1 VVRGLVAV
9 TLIALAIGCRER
21 EHAAPPPPAVH
32 VDPLDRVRLDSTP
45 LDWSRPVAAKPRD
58 LSGYAGSL
66 ACKPC
71 HEPLYATYIKHSM
84 ARTGMRPVETA
95 GFEALFDAA
104 NDVDHVKSGFR
115 YRPIRRG
122 KQYFVSET
130 LLGTDGAPVATWEE
144 PVTHV
149 FSAGSYGLALYSR
162 RNGRLIHLPIDYYAQ
177 AKKWDLDPM
186 AFGGNPR
193 MNVQLDTFCISCHSD
208 EPAKRFDDP
217 LPGGIGCERCHGPS
231 KKHVTSQKA
240 EDTIGPAQ
248 LSARRQLDL
257 CTQCHQSTF
266 EQQKPGRDHFDF
278 HPGENL
284 DAFRVNFLEDPAE
297 PDRVKLLAHAERLV
311 RSACWRASKDKM
323 TCTSCHDPHVS
334 SISEPESYWDGK
346 CLGCHDTQACTDTP
360 AHRAAEGDHCWH
372 CHMRRGPTSKLPLV
386 TITDHWIQKRP
397 PPMKPDAPVAP
408 HALIPWSQFI
418 GEPVVDAGAAARA
431 YADAGL
437 MDEAVK
443 RAVDAVATAP
453 SAPLYDLLA
462 SAYIAKYRV
471 PDAGRAFQAALRID
485 PDDETALLGYA
496 RVMLDARR
504 ADEATH
510 AFERMLAI
518 DPENVAA
525 LETWGVYLAR
535 TGDRARAIDL
545 FRRAAATGR
554 ASGIAYVGLAEGEG
568 SAEKMRWLERA
579 FRAEPHDKWVVDHLN
594 PEPNPERRKQLGY
607 LTNTPASA
615 WLPRK

>member
-1 VVRGLVAV
+1 VTRGIIV
-9 TLIALAIGCRER
+9 LIALAIGCRER
-21 EHAAPPPPAVH
+21 EHKPPPPPAHV
-32 VDPLDRVRLDSTP
+32 VDPLDSVRWDPAP
-45 LDWSRPVAAKPRD
+45 LDWSRPIAAKTRD

-66 ACKPC
+66 ACKQC
-71 HEPLYATYIKHSM
+71 HEPLYATFAKHSM

-95 GFEALFDAA
+95 GFDALFDAA

-130 LLGTDGAPVATWEE
+130 LLGTDGKPVATWEE

-208 EPAKRFDDP
+208 EPAKRYDDP

-231 KKHVTSQKA
+231 KKHVASQKA
-240 EDTIGPAQ
+240 EDTIGPAM
-248 LSARRQLDL
+248 LSMRRQLEL
-257 CTQCHQSTF
+257 CTQCHESTF
-266 EQQKPGRDHFDF
+266 EQQRPGRDHFDY
-278 HPGENL
+278 HPGEPL
-284 DAFRVNFLEDPAE
+284 DAFRVNFLEEPA
-297 PDRVKLLAHAERLV
+297 DVDHVKLLAHPERLV
-311 RSACWRASKDKM
+311 RSACWRGGKL
-323 TCTSCHDPHVS
+323 TCTTCHDPHVS
-334 SISEPESYWDGK
+334 SLDEPEGYWDGK
-346 CLGCHDTQACTDTP
+346 CLGCHDKQACTDTP
-360 AHRAAEGDHCWH
+360 AHRATEGDHCWH
-372 CHMRRGPTSKLPLV
+372 CHMQRGPTSKMPLV

-397 PPMKPDAPVAP
+397 VPMKPDAPVTP
-408 HALIPWSQFI
+408 RSLIAWSQFI
-418 GEPVVDAGAAARA
+418 GEPVADEAALARA

-437 MDEAVK
+437 MDEAVQH
-443 RAVDAVATAP
+443 AVKATPTAP
-453 SAPLYDLLA
+453 LDDLLA
-462 SAYIAKYRV
+462 GAYLAKHRV
-471 PDAGRAFQAALRID
+471 PEAGRAYRAALRID
-485 PDDETALLGYA
+485 PDDATALLGYA
-496 RVMLDARR
+496 RVMLQTGVPA
-504 ADEATH
+504 EATR

-518 DPENVAA
+518 DPEDVPA
-525 LETWGVYLAR
+525 LETWGIYLAR
-535 TGDRARAIDL
+535 TGDQARALDL

-554 ASGIAYVGLAEGEG
+554 ASGIAYVGLAALGG
-568 SAEKMRWLERA
+568 SAEKMMWLQKA
-579 FRAEPHDKWVVDHLN
+579 FRAEPHDQWVVDHLN
-594 PEPNPERRKQLGY
+594 PPDRKRLGY

>member
-1 VVRGLVAV
+1 MIRGPIAVACVVFA
-9 TLIALAIGCRER
+9 IIGCRER
-21 EHAAPPPPAVH
+21 ERATPPAAAAPPV
-32 VDPLDRVRLDSTP
+32 VTDPLDRVHLTDEP
-45 LDWSRPVAAKPRD
+45 LDWTRAIASRRRD

-71 HEPLYATYIKHSM
+71 HEPLYATYMKHSM

-95 GFEALFDAA
+95 GFEAVFDAA

-122 KQYFVSET
+122 TKYFVSET
-130 LLGTDGAPVATWEE
+130 LLGTDGKPVATWEE
-144 PVTHV
+144 PVTDV

-162 RNGRLIHLPIDYYAQ
+162 RQGRLIHLPIDYYAQ

-231 KKHVTSQKA
+231 KKHVTSQKS
-240 EDTIGPAQ
+240 EDTVGPAR
-248 LSARRQLDL
+248 LSVRRQLDL

-266 EQQKPGRDHFDF
+266 EQQQPGRDHFDY

-284 DAFRVNFLEDPAE
+284 DAFRVNFMDEPADI
-297 PDRVKLLAHAERLV
+297 DRVKLLAHSERLV
-311 RSACWRASKDKM
+311 RSACWRGAKDRM
-323 TCTSCHDPHVS
+323 TCTTCHDPHVS

-346 CLGCHDTQACTDTP
+346 CLGCHDKHACTDSP
-360 AHRAAEGDHCWH
+360 SHRATEGDHCWH
-372 CHMRRGPTSKLPLV
+372 CHMGRGPAAKLPLV
-386 TITDHWIQKRP
+386 AITDHWIQKRP
-397 PPMKPDAPVAP
+397 PVMKPDAPITP
-408 HALIPWSQFI
+408 RALIPWSQLT
-418 GEPVVDAGAAARA
+418 GEPAAEPGAIARG

-437 MDEAVK
+437 MDEAVQ
-443 RAVDAVATAP
+443 RAVTAVATTP

-462 SAYIAKYRV
+462 SALLAKHRES
-471 PDAGRAFQAALRID
+471 DAGRAYRAALQLD
-485 PDDETALLGYA
+485 PDDQSALLGYA

-504 ADEATH
+504 PDEAAH
-510 AFERMLAI
+510 AFERLLAI
-518 DPENVAA
+518 DPEDVAA
-525 LETWGVYLAR
+525 LETWGIALAR
-535 TGDRARAIDL
+535 SGQQDRAVEL
-545 FRRAAATGR
+545 FRRAVATGR
-554 ASGIAYVGLAEGEG
+554 ASGIAFVGLATEGG
-568 SAEKMRWLERA
+568 SSEKMMWLQRA
-579 FRAEPHDKWVVDHLN
+579 FRAEPHDTWVVDHLN
-594 PEPNPERRKQLGY
+594 PPDRNRLGY
-607 LTNTPASA
+607 LTTTPSSA